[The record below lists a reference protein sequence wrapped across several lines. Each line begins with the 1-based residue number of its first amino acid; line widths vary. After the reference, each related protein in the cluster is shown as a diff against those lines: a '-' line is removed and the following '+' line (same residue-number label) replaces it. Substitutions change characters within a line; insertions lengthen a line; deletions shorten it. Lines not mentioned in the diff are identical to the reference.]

1 MNSKTESYA
10 TQFHELNIV
19 VSDSLHPISSYS
31 AYAHESHDLVQ
42 LCPFVVWLTSVLLQR
57 VSTAYMQPP
66 YWLSSNNMSVRPSV
80 RLSVTLW

>member
-42 LCPFVVWLTSVLLQR
+42 LCPFVV
-57 VSTAYMQPP
+57 
-66 YWLSSNNMSVRPSV
+66 
-80 RLSVTLW
+80 